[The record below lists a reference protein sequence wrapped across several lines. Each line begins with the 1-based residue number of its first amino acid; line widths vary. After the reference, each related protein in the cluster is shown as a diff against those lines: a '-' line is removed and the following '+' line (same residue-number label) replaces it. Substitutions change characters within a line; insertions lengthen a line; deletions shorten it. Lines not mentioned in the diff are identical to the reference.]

1 MGTAAE
7 GGGDLWATFLGDR
20 FTGPGGGSCKRPLNK
35 VSQGTGL
42 SGHDCVAAPAAAL
55 RHKRTQA
62 CAHMTRT
69 CRVMHTDVYVVP
81 QSVPPVGFGA
91 IGKPP

>member
-7 GGGDLWATFLGDR
+7 GGGDLWATFIGDR

-35 VSQGTGL
+35 VSQGTGCQGMTVWQHL
-42 SGHDCVAAPAAAL
+42 QQLCVTNIF
-55 RHKRTQA
+55 RHA
-62 CAHMTRT
+62 NMTHT
-69 CRVMHTDVYVVP
+69 HRVMHTDVYVVP